1 MFAFIVFLYI
11 FGICGVIW
19 LTTQLADL
27 FIEENTYEIEP
38 TDWSAIDQML
48 RHNDVNFDDYDE
60 EMENLRNRLRGV

>member
-60 EMENLRNRLRGV
+60 EMENLRNRLRGF

>member
-1 MFAFIVFLYI
+1 MIVYI
-11 FGICGVIW
+11 FFLSIIGIFGSIW
-19 LTTQLADL
+19 LLANLIDL

-60 EMENLRNRLRGV
+60 EMENLRNRLRGF

>member
-1 MFAFIVFLYI
+1 MIVYI
-11 FGICGVIW
+11 FFLSIIGIFGSIW
-19 LTTQLADL
+19 LLAILIDL
-27 FIEENTYEIEP
+27 FIEENTHEIEP

>member
-38 TDWSAIDQML
+38 TDWSAIDRML
-48 RHNDVNFDDYDE
+48 RHDDVNFDDYDE
-60 EMENLRNRLRGV
+60 EMENLRNRLRSV

>member
-1 MFAFIVFLYI
+1 MLVYI
-11 FGICGVIW
+11 ILLWIIGTVGCIW
-19 LTTQLADL
+19 LLANLVAL

-48 RHNDVNFDDYDE
+48 RHNDVSFDDYDE

>member
-1 MFAFIVFLYI
+1 MIVYI
-11 FGICGVIW
+11 FFLSIIGIFGSIW
-19 LTTQLADL
+19 LLANLIDL

-60 EMENLRNRLRGV
+60 EMENLRKRLRGF

>member
-1 MFAFIVFLYI
+1 MIVYI
-11 FGICGVIW
+11 FFLSIIGIFGSIW
-19 LTTQLADL
+19 LLANLIDL

-48 RHNDVNFDDYDE
+48 RHDDVNFDDYDE